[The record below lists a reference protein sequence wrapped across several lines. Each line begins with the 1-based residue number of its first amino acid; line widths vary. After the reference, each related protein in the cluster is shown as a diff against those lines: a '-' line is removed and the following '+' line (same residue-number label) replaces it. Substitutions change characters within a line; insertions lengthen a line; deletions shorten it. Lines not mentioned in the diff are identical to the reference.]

1 MNINK
6 DIYTLISKND
16 TLCNNRGAGIKKEKE
31 NEVKRLEELID
42 TIILNHNNS
51 KHCT

>member
-16 TLCNNRGAGIKKEKE
+16 ILCNNRGVGIKKERE
-31 NEVKRLEELID
+31 NEAKRLEELID
-42 TIILNHNNS
+42 KIILNHNNS
-51 KHCT
+51 ESCT